1 MRTIMIIS
9 QPDIKKRKPVKR
21 ENKENKITLTV
32 NKTKKLAFS
41 IIANTVHT
49 QTSEEKKNR

>member
-49 QTSEEKKNR
+49 QRSEEKKNR